1 MLYVDA
7 SWKNKKEL
15 AGVGWSLHCREG
27 TQHIQGSS
35 SIQATNSSLEA
46 EAQALSMAVQQM
58 RRLAYQNIIF
68 MTDSRLL
75 VDELN
80 QFNTGSN
87 ICDSP

>member
-15 AGVGWSLHCREG
+15 AGVGWSLHRREG

-46 EAQALSMAVQQM
+46 EAQALSMAVEETGVSEHCLHDRQQV
-58 RRLAYQNIIF
+58 A
-68 MTDSRLL
+68 S
-75 VDELN
+75 
-80 QFNTGSN
+80 
-87 ICDSP
+87 